1 LKGLLFLALDAKGGV
16 CSQFIMWGW
25 CVYLHIYLSILEIV
39 DMYEPICVV
48 RWLVNLFKF
57 VRLICASVEPWLST
71 CDACCFSLWWFAF
84 HVMCMTVSISHLC
97 TCVCEL
103 SVKRLLNVW

>member
-1 LKGLLFLALDAKGGV
+1 
-16 CSQFIMWGW
+16 MWGW

-57 VRLICASVEPWLST
+57 VRLICASVEP
-71 CDACCFSLWWFAF
+71 
-84 HVMCMTVSISHLC
+84 
-97 TCVCEL
+97 
-103 SVKRLLNVW
+103 